1 MAKLAIAELFQ
12 SIQGEST
19 YAGWP
24 CTFVRM
30 AGCDIR
36 CVYCDEPAALVAKG
50 ATRLS
55 VDDVLRSVKELGAP
69 LVEVTGGEPL
79 LQRAVPEL
87 VRRLCDQGYDVL
99 VETGG
104 HHDITPLDRRCHVI
118 LDVKTPGSG
127 VSARNDLQNLDRLR
141 PGDEVKFVLT
151 DRADYEWARGLVRE
165 RELDSR
171 APVHFSP
178 SAGVLDAAELAAWI
192 LQDGLRVRLNLQIH
206 KWVWGA
212 KTRGV

>member
-55 VDDVLRSVKELGAP
+55 VDEVLLRVKEFGAP

-87 VRRLCDQGYDVL
+87 VRCLCDQGYEVL

-104 HHDITPLDRRCHVI
+104 HHDITPLDQRCHVI

-127 VSARNDLQNLDRLR
+127 MSAKNDLQNLERLR

-151 DRADYEWARGLVRE
+151 DRADYEWAREIVRE
-165 RELDSR
+165 RELNSR

-178 SAGVLDAAELAAWI
+178 TVGTLDAAELAAWI
-192 LQDGLRVRLNLQIH
+192 LDDGLRVRLNLQIH